1 MAQNKKNNKKKAP
14 KWDGTGKGQEA
25 VQEKESDMFL
35 MLSKEV
41 GANEV
46 IAALKER
53 GMSGLDVWE
62 AMGVFS
68 LEAKEGYSVDFE
80 EIDIKETF
88 VDASDLAFIKNRE
101 IHSIFGFRA
110 TENQIEVLKPYFKVM
125 TEIFGG
131 FACSDSDDFQPMVE
145 V

>member
-1 MAQNKKNNKKKAP
+1 MAQNKKNNKKKSP
-14 KWDGTGKGQEA
+14 KWNGASKGQEVVKA
-25 VQEKESDMFL
+25 KEYDMFL

-68 LEAKEGYSVDFE
+68 LEPREGDSVDFE

-88 VDASDLAFIKNRE
+88 VDSSDLAFLKNRQ

-110 TENQIEVLKPYFKVM
+110 TENQIEALKPYIKEM

-131 FACSDSDDFQPMVE
+131 FACSDSDDFQPVVE